1 VTQQSRKDLY
11 QAHRLMTQRAAL
23 ALLRGEPDVADQPL
37 RRLNI
42 AMISSV
48 LVAVI
53 LAALFVILAIL
64 GHGGA
69 ALQQQP
75 GSLIIDKQTGQVYVF
90 CKKNEICPVINY
102 ASARL
107 VLRSTPANLDQQTV
121 SQAAL
126 TGFRRGP
133 LIGIPGLPEPLPEP
147 SLLFSQPWSVC
158 EQTEITPVSG
168 QRTATA
174 LAGGVA
180 TGGRFVGGN
189 ALLVQDLGQDWV
201 IWNGE
206 RLAIQPPVLTVI
218 FGSQQPTSVPTVW
231 LNALPEGPAFAAPT
245 IPGYGRSVPGV
256 PGGTTTVGQVYEVNA
271 AAGSPARYYVL
282 LSDDRLARITQ
293 TQFEL
298 LEFQANAPKPV
309 TLTPSEVL
317 GHLSTTVLGSGL
329 PSTVPAVVATKAS
342 APLCV
347 VYATPP
353 GGGAALARRVTVGGR
368 MPSGGIRTS
377 DPTGVGQVVLPP
389 GRGALVGA
397 APGTGQAAGAV
408 SYFLVADGRRYAL
421 ASTNVAGM
429 LGYNISRA
437 VLLPAGVLDLI
448 PEGPV
453 LSPAAAA
460 LPVASGK

>member
-23 ALLRGEPDVADQPL
+23 ALLSGQPDVADQPL

-42 AMISSV
+42 AAISSV

-53 LAALFVILAIL
+53 LAAVFVILDVL
-64 GHGGA
+64 GHGSA

-133 LIGIPGLPEPLPEP
+133 LIGIPGLPQPLPEP
-147 SLLFSQPWSVC
+147 SLLVSQPWSVC
-158 EQTEITPVSG
+158 AQTEVTSTGP
-168 QRTATA
+168 RTATA

-189 ALLVQDLGQDWV
+189 ALLVQNLGQDWV

-206 RLAIQPPVLTVI
+206 RLAVQQAVLAAI
-218 FGSQQPTSVPTVW
+218 FGSQQLISVPTVW

-245 IPGYGRSVPGV
+245 IPRYGNSVPGIS
-256 PGGTTTVGQVYEVNA
+256 GGTATVGQEYEVNA

-282 LSDDRLARITQ
+282 LSDGELARITQ
-293 TQFEL
+293 TQYEL
-298 LEFQANAPKPV
+298 LEFQPNAPRPL
-309 TLTPSEVL
+309 TLTPSQVL
-317 GHLSTTVLGSGL
+317 GHLSTTVLGPGL
-329 PSTVPAVVATKAS
+329 PSTIPAVVATSAS

-347 VYATPP
+347 VYAAAP
-353 GGGAALARRVTVGGR
+353 GGGRTLARRVMVGGR

-389 GRGALVGA
+389 EKGALVGA
-397 APGTGQAAGAV
+397 TPGTGQAAGAV
-408 SYFLVADGRRYAL
+408 SYFLVAGGFRYAL
-421 ASTNVAGM
+421 ASTSVAGM
-429 LGYNISRA
+429 LGYSISQA
-437 VLLPAGVLDLI
+437 ALLPAGVLDLI
-448 PEGPV
+448 PAGPV

-460 LPVASGK
+460 LPVTSGK